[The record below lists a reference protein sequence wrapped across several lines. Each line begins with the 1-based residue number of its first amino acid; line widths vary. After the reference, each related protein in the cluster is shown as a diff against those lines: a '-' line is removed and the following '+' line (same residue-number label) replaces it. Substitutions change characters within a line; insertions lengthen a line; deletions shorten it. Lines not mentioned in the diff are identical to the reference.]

1 MSMLTKRTHILFD
14 EDTALM
20 LAVLAREQATSVG
33 NLVRRAVKKT
43 YKDARGTH
51 QKKGQKTVHALIALQ
66 KKFLGKFEG
75 IDYRA
80 LIEDGRKY

>member
-1 MSMLTKRTHILFD
+1 MLTKRTHILFD

-33 NLVRRAVKKT
+33 NLVRRAVIKT
-43 YKDARGTH
+43 YKDVRRTNKRKR
-51 QKKGQKTVHALIALQ
+51 QKAVHALMALK

-75 IDYRA
+75 VEYRA
-80 LIEDGRKY
+80 LIEDGRRN

>member
-1 MSMLTKRTHILFD
+1 MLTKRTHILFD

-20 LAVLAREQATSVG
+20 LAMLAQEQATSVG

-43 YKDARGTH
+43 YKDVRTN
-51 QKKGQKTVHALIALQ
+51 QRKGQQAVHAITELQ

-75 IDYRA
+75 LDYRT
-80 LIEDGRKY
+80 LIEDGRRY

>member
-1 MSMLTKRTHILFD
+1 MLTKRTHILFD

-33 NLVRRAVKKT
+33 NLVRRAVKRT
-43 YKDARGTH
+43 YKDVRQTN
-51 QKKGQKTVHALIALQ
+51 QRKGQEAVHALTALQ

-75 IDYRA
+75 MDYRA
-80 LIEDGRKY
+80 LIEDGRRY

>member
-1 MSMLTKRTHILFD
+1 MLTKRTHILFD
-14 EDTALM
+14 EDTVLM

-43 YKDARGTH
+43 YRDVSLAQRNKRHKAVRELFAW
-51 QKKGQKTVHALIALQ
+51 QKKIGTFKD
-66 KKFLGKFEG
+66 

-80 LIEDGRKY
+80 LIEDGRRF